1 MNEFVSAGVD
11 AALLFWLIDET
22 GVCRVSMTSL
32 LLKYYSEG
40 RSSAQCALCNCAR

>member
-22 GVCRVSMTSL
+22 GVC
-32 LLKYYSEG
+32 G
-40 RSSAQCALCNCAR
+40 HSANVVINAII